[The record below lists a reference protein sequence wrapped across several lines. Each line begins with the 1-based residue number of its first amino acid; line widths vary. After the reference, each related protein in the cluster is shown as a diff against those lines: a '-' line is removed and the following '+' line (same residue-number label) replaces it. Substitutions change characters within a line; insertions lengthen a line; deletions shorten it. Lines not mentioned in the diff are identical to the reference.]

1 MKNFKFYIFT
11 LISSLFIGLCFTSS
25 DFIAIPYA
33 NIKDILIITLQ
44 WSVLLFELYCLIFVL
59 GVNKYVFAILFPLL
73 TVTCTVLTYFRHTM
87 GATLTPMIVDA
98 TLNNDM
104 QTSMELVSPLLIAV
118 VVFFFIISC
127 LFVFYRLK
135 FVKLKGK
142 MIIPASIFFIA
153 LIFLP
158 HVNRFRLAI
167 LERIPFNIYYTG
179 YKYFDGKQAARAER
193 PDISGDAT
201 CHEDSLTVILVF
213 GESLRADHLPMN
225 GYYRNTMPLL
235 SEKDVISYPDIY
247 SEFTFTVR
255 SLPHM
260 LTRAD
265 STDYDRA
272 YTERSFI
279 SFFNKCGFNTTWLAN
294 QESSSSYA
302 YFMNE
307 CDSLFFAN
315 INKSDYSFG
324 YWTDDDLLPLLD
336 KTLELPNSKKLFIL
350 HTIGSH
356 WWYNSHFTEEYAVFQ
371 PTIKSKIISSCTS
384 EEMINSYDNTI
395 LFTDYFLSRI
405 IDKIENDNSILIY
418 QSDHGEALGEDGI
431 WLHAVETP
439 QLKNPACLVWMSQ
452 KYKEKHPEMY
462 QAAKNNMSKRYR
474 TDYLFHS
481 ILDAATID
489 TNYKDASLSIFRK

>member
-1 MKNFKFYIFT
+1 MKNIKFYIFT
-11 LISSLFIGLCFTSS
+11 FISALFIGLCFTSS
-25 DFIAIPYA
+25 DFIVIPYG
-33 NIKDILIITLQ
+33 NIKDVLVITLQ
-44 WSVLLFELYCLIFVL
+44 WFVLLIELYCFIFVI

-73 TVTCTVLTYFRHTM
+73 TIACTVLAYFRFTI

-98 TLNNDM
+98 TLNNDL
-104 QTSMELVSPLLIAV
+104 QTSIELISPLLIAAV
-118 VVFFFIISC
+118 IFFFIISF

-135 FVKLKGK
+135 FVKLTGK
-142 MIIPASIFFIA
+142 MIIATCIFFIA
-153 LIFLP
+153 LFFLP

-179 YKYFDGKQAARAER
+179 YKYFDEKQAAHAER
-193 PDISGDAT
+193 PDFIGDVT
-201 CHEDSLTVILVF
+201 CYEDNLTVIMVI

-225 GYYRNTMPLL
+225 GYNRNTMPLL
-235 SEKDVISYPDIY
+235 SEKDVISYPHIF
-247 SEFTFTVR
+247 SEHTFTAR
-255 SLPHM
+255 SIPHM

-265 STDYDRA
+265 STDNTRA
-272 YTERSFI
+272 YTEKSFV
-279 SFFNKCGFNTTWLAN
+279 SFFYKCGFHTTWLAN
-294 QESSSSYA
+294 QQSSPSFA

-307 CDSLFFAN
+307 CDSLFYVN

-336 KTLELPNSKKLFIL
+336 KTLEIPENKKLIIL

-356 WWYNSHFTEEYAVFQ
+356 WWYNSHYTEEYALFQ
-371 PTIKSKIISSCTS
+371 PTIKSKIISSNTR

-395 LFTDYFLSRI
+395 LFTDYFLSQI
-405 IDKIENDNSILIY
+405 INKIENENAIFIY

-439 QLKNPACLVWMSQ
+439 QLKNPACLIWMSP
-452 KYKEKHPEMY
+452 KYKEKHPEKY
-462 QAAKNNMSKRYR
+462 YAAKENAIKQYR

-481 ILDAATID
+481 ILDAAGID
-489 TNYKDASLSIFRK
+489 SKYKDTSLSIFRK